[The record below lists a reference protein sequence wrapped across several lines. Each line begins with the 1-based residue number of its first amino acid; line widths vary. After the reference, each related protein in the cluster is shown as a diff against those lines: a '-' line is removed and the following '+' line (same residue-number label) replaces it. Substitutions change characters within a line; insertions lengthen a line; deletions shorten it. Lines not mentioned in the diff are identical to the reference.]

1 MFAADFVGNQIDAA
15 MARIFSP
22 IHKMLEISEKR
33 IAAQKEEDDYKRELH
48 EMGVGERLRTDPMS
62 IILEA
67 KVFSTPY
74 PAARSHKRCVI
85 RITFNAGRRW
95 GAVQKQRHCQS
106 CSAVQK
112 VRAALRVGH

>member
-48 EMGVGERLRTDPMS
+48 EMGV
-62 IILEA
+62 
-67 KVFSTPY
+67 
-74 PAARSHKRCVI
+74 
-85 RITFNAGRRW
+85 
-95 GAVQKQRHCQS
+95 
-106 CSAVQK
+106 
-112 VRAALRVGH
+112 

>member
-15 MARIFSP
+15 MASSNSQNVGN
-22 IHKMLEISEKR
+22 KQKK

-48 EMGVGERLRTDPMS
+48 ETGVGERLRSDPMS

-67 KVFSTPY
+67 KVFSAPFA
-74 PAARSHKRCVI
+74 AARSHKRCII
-85 RITFNAGRRW
+85 RIIFNAGRRW
-95 GAVQKQRHCQS
+95 GVVQKQRHCQS

-112 VRAALRVGH
+112 VRAALLVGH